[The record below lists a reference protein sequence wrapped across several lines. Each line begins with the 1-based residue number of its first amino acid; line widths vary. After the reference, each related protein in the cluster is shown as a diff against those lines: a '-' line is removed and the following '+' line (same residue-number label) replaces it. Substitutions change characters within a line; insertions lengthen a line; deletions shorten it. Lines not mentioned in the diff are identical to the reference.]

1 MKRFISTLILAIM
14 LATASYSFAAPAA
27 VVIVDQ
33 DSTSTVQVIG
43 GKLRNLTNTYWE
55 EIAEQDIPDHELI
68 RVFGSHVAIGTT
80 ELVLSE
86 AAAGQ
91 QFYLTTADEVVAT
104 STSNEDATGGTGALT
119 LQINGMTEDVPGT
132 WVEDTDTIT
141 LTGTPGA
148 GTSTKKFIRIDSIV
162 ALTAGTTGSNVGT
175 ITFTDQGAT
184 GTHMKMTPGH
194 GHTKAAIKAIP
205 SGKKLLIRNFWATVS
220 AGKSIEVHLYVREF
234 GGAWQDRVE
243 YSLNDSN
250 FDSNI
255 LLDSIPGKSD
265 VQIRVQTTTGS
276 AGAAKAGFLG
286 RTENE

>member
-1 MKRFISTLILAIM
+1 MSKPT
-14 LATASYSFAAPAA
+14 
-27 VVIVDQ
+27 VITNQ
-33 DSTSTVQVIG
+33 ENTSTVQVLG

-55 EIAEQDIPDHELI
+55 EIAEQDIPDHDLV

-80 ELVLSE
+80 ELILSE

-91 QFYLTTADEVVAT
+91 QFYVAAADEVVAT
-104 STSNEDATGGTGALT
+104 SSSNEDSTGGTGALT
-119 LQINGMTEDVPGT
+119 LLVRGMTEDVPGT
-132 WVEDTDTIT
+132 WVKDTDTIT

-148 GTSTKKFIRIDSIV
+148 GTSTKKFIRVDSV
-162 ALTAGTTGSNVGT
+162 EAVTAGSTGSNVGT

-194 GHTKAAIKAIP
+194 GLTKAAIKAVA

-234 GGAWQDRVE
+234 GGAWQDKIE
-243 YSLNDSN
+243 YSLNNSN

-255 LLDSIPGKSD
+255 LLNSIPSKSD
-265 VQIRVQTTTGS
+265 IQIRVQTTTGT